1 MEKMKE
7 QLVKTQI
14 EAFNNS
20 IKNTQDVFNKC
31 FKAQKKQNVKYI
43 LKDSLN
49 TYISMHNT
57 EDEVFDKL
65 HEFSK
70 KFKSSFSTF
79 GAAFDFDTGEARP
92 TYEDNA
98 VFDIPKEMQQEY
110 GGEEYIKFYFFKFD
124 LNENKV
130 IELYK

>member
-1 MEKMKE
+1 MKE
-7 QLVKTQI
+7 ELVKTQKI
-14 EAFNNS
+14 
-20 IKNTQDVFNKC
+20 
-31 FKAQKKQNVKYI
+31 QNEKYI

-49 TYISMHNT
+49 THISMHNT
-57 EDEVFDKL
+57 EDEVHEKL
-65 HEFSK
+65 QEFSK

-79 GAAFDFDTGEARP
+79 GAAFDLDTGEVRP

-110 GGEEYIKFYFFKFD
+110 GEEKYIKFYFFKFD